1 MNTEMHR
8 INSFLLAVLALVS
21 CVKPESESRD
31 DNQDNEINITVTSLT
46 ATIAG
51 SFLDLSIEDQQYGT
65 FGILYG
71 LKRDNP
77 EQEFYSWRKGNRD
90 NKCEIYRGGHLKG
103 SQYQGKIDGLLPD
116 QEYMCCLYFES
127 EDKSRREIGAISS
140 FRTMAF
146 NPMPKVND
154 VLNIK
159 HYTLELSGIISL
171 NEDDL
176 KLCTVGVLISD
187 TSDVEL
193 QSSRVMTTRNEEI
206 TKEGT
211 FNIPVNNLRAGH
223 DYWCRAFVKINNTED
238 YAFGPLDKIT
248 TMQPDDMAVDL
259 GLSVKW
265 ADRDL
270 GSDDLNERA
279 PCYAWGHFV
288 SYGTYFTLDV
298 NKYKY
303 WDTSNNCYMD
313 IGDDISGTE
322 YDVATYLL
330 GGKWRMPTKK
340 EVEELLTCKI
350 ETIWKEGYM
359 VGFKFHGSNGNS
371 IYMPQELR
379 WTSTLSDY
387 VDVVRVNNN
396 TVTYDCVYPNPWL
409 FNSYDGIEFFGDFN
423 KKYYRFRECVIRPV
437 CDY

>member
-1 MNTEMHR
+1 MNTYMRR
-8 INSFLLAVLALVS
+8 INSFVLVVMALVS
-21 CVKPESESRD
+21 CVKPESEGRD
-31 DNQDNEINITVTSLT
+31 DNSDNEINITVTSLT
-46 ATIAG
+46 ATITG
-51 SFLDLSIEDQQYGT
+51 SFSDLSIEDMQYGS

-71 LKRDNP
+71 LKSDNP
-77 EQEFYSWRKGNRD
+77 GQEFYSWRDGSGD
-90 NKCEIYRGGHLKG
+90 FKCEQYRRGHIKG
-103 SQYQGKIDGLLPD
+103 SQYQGKIEGLLSD

-127 EDKSRREIGAISS
+127 KDKSRREISVVS
-140 FRTMAF
+140 TFRTMAF

-176 KLCTVGVLISD
+176 KLCTVGILISD

-193 QSSRVMTTRNEEI
+193 QTSRVLVIRNEEI
-206 TKEGT
+206 AREGS
-211 FNIPVNNLRAGH
+211 FIIPVNNLRAGR

-238 YAFGPLDKIT
+238 YTMGPVGKIA

-270 GSDDLNERA
+270 GSDYLNEPA
-279 PCYAWGHFV
+279 PCYAWGHLV
-288 SYGTYFTLDV
+288 SYGTIYSTLDV

-322 YDVATYLL
+322 YDVARYLL
-330 GGKWRMPTKK
+330 GGKWRMPTKA
-340 EVEELLTCKI
+340 EVEELLTCRLEI
-350 ETIWKEGYM
+350 QYRGGGAIDGYKF
-359 VGFKFHGSNGNS
+359 VGNNDNS
-371 IYMPQELR
+371 IYMPQTLR

-387 VDVVRVNNN
+387 VDSRIYN
-396 TVTYDCVYPNPWL
+396 CVYPNPWV
-409 FNSYDGIEFFGDFN
+409 FNSWDGVEFFGDFN
-423 KKYYRFRECVIRPV
+423 KKYYRFCECAIRPV